1 MSKIR
6 YGLAVLLLSVSLFAF
21 TTRQTERK
29 RPVEWVNTFI
39 GTAPSIT
46 KAANSHGKGTEEL
59 GQTIPAVL
67 TPNGMNSWTPQTRLT
82 ENKCVSPYYYR
93 DSLFY
98 GFRASHWINGGC
110 AQDYGSYTV
119 MGMSGPLRC
128 LSADRKT
135 VFRHQDEVGTP
146 AYYSVRFPGSQFLSE
161 MTATDR
167 SAIFRYTVTEDD
179 SVYVVITPNNDHR
192 KGSITIDVEKQE
204 IRGYNP
210 VSRIYR
216 STGQPAGFSGHF
228 VVRFDRPFTVYGVYS
243 EKERLANA
251 TRMEQTRELGAYVGF
266 KLKAGERLLVKTAS
280 SFTGTEAASRNL
292 EAEIPGWNF
301 DKVRAATEER
311 WNHHLSSIEVESG
324 DDSDKTMFYSA
335 LYRCSI
341 LPRIFSDIDGS
352 HPAFSLKD
360 SVVSEPSFVY
370 YDDFSAW
377 DTYRALMPLVHLMSP
392 EKGADMI
399 SSLVSKYEQGGW
411 LPIFPCWNS
420 YTSAMIGDHCIA
432 MIGDAVMKDI
442 PVRHLEKAYEGMRKN
457 AFESPLSHADYVDGK
472 GRRGLDSYLTYGYLP
487 LEDPVKEAFHTG
499 EQVSR
504 TLEYA
509 YDDFVLSQVADK
521 LGKAEDAEQLKKRA
535 LNYRNVID
543 PATGYARGRH
553 KDGRFM
559 ERFNPFVFTHYITE
573 GHPCHYTWYVP
584 QDIRGLMNLMGGESV
599 FEAKLDSMFSE
610 NRYWHG
616 NEPCHQIAYLYNWI
630 GQPSKTQR
638 QVRRIMEE
646 EYLLDVGG
654 LSGNDDSGQMSAW
667 YAFAALGFY
676 PVCPGV
682 PEYAIASPTF
692 PKVTIRLKHGK
703 KFKIIA
709 KNAGRKNIYIQSATL
724 NGRPYTKTY
733 LRHSDLVKGGTLKLV
748 MGDRPSASWGSRP
761 EDVPYSISK

>member
-1 MSKIR
+1 MNKIK
-6 YGLAVLLLSVSLFAF
+6 YSCIGLLGCLLVAF
-21 TTRQTERK
+21 TMKTEQA
-29 RPVEWVNTFI
+29 RPIDWVNIFI
-39 GTAPSIT
+39 GTSPSIT
-46 KAANSHGKGTEEL
+46 KAANAHGKGTEEL

-82 ENKCVSPYYYR
+82 ENKCVAPYYYR

-110 AQDYGSYTV
+110 AQDYGSYTI
-119 MGMSGPLRC
+119 MGMSGSLKC
-128 LSADRKT
+128 LSGERKT
-135 VFRHQDEVGTP
+135 VFHHEDEVGTP
-146 AYYSVRFPGSQFLSE
+146 AYYSVRFPDSRFLSE

-167 SAIFRYTVTEDD
+167 AAIFRYTVDKED

-192 KGSITIDVEKQE
+192 NGSITIDVEKQE

-210 VSRIYR
+210 VYRIYQ
-216 STGQPAGFSGHF
+216 GMGKPAGFSGHF
-228 VVRFDRPFTVYGVYS
+228 VVRFDHPFTVYGVYN
-243 EKERLANA
+243 EKERLQNA
-251 TRMEQTRELGAYVGF
+251 TQMDRMRELGAYIGF
-266 KLKAGERLLVKTAS
+266 KLKEGEKLQVKAAT
-280 SFTGTEAASRNL
+280 SFTSSEAASRNL
-292 EAEIPGWNF
+292 DAEIPGWNF
-301 DKVRAATEER
+301 EKVRVATENR
-311 WNHHLSSIEVESG
+311 WNKHLSSISVEAENET
-324 DDSDKTMFYSA
+324 DKKMFYSA

-341 LPRIFSDIDGS
+341 LPRIYSDVDGT

-360 SVVSEPSFVY
+360 SIVSDPSFVY

-377 DTYRALMPLVHLMSP
+377 DTYRALMPLVHLMDP
-392 EKGADMI
+392 EKGKDMV

-420 YTSAMIGDHCIA
+420 YTSAMVGDHAIA
-432 MIGDAVMKDI
+432 MIGDAIMKDI
-442 PVRHLEKAYEGMRKN
+442 PIHHLEKAYEGMRKN
-457 AFESPLSHADYVDGK
+457 AFESPASHEDYADGK
-472 GRRGLDSYLTYGYLP
+472 GRRGLASYRKYGYIP

-509 YDDFVLSQVADK
+509 YDDFVLSQVAGK
-521 LGKAEDAEQLKKRA
+521 LGKKEDAELLKERA

-543 PATGYARGRH
+543 PITGYARGRH
-553 KDGRFM
+553 KDGRFIDY
-559 ERFNPFVFTHYITE
+559 FNPFVFARYITE
-573 GHPCHYTWYVP
+573 GYPCHYTWYVP
-584 QDIRGLMNLMGGESV
+584 QDIQGLVNTMGGKDT

-616 NEPCHQIAYLYNWI
+616 NEPCHQVAYLYNWI
-630 GQPSKTQR
+630 GKPFKTQ
-638 QVRRIMEE
+638 QHIRRIMEE

-692 PKVTIRLKHGK
+692 PKVTMRLKNGK
-703 KFKIIA
+703 TFKVIA
-709 KNAGRKNIYIQSATL
+709 KNASEMNIYIQSATL
-724 NGRPYTKTY
+724 NGKPYTKNY
-733 LRHSDLVKGGTLKLV
+733 LRHSDLMKGGTLKLI
-748 MGDRPSASWGSRP
+748 MGEKPSTSWGSGTG
-761 EDVPYSISK
+761 DIPYSISK